1 MLPFHLIIVNRP
13 APVNVVHFEGPRQLL
28 LRGSVRSNMKSQHEL
43 PEVNS
48 PTVVRVKCSEH
59 ILAELG
65 GVAPGEH
72 LAVHGDE
79 LLLGQLSRGTVLQET
94 LVPGLQC
101 NSKEIKNSH
110 FNKFQFMIMP

>member
-65 GVAPGEH
+65 GVAPREH
-72 LAVHGDE
+72 LAVHGDK
-79 LLLGQLSRGTVLQET
+79 LLLCQFSRGTILQET
-94 LVPGLQC
+94 LVPGLRLDT
-101 NSKEIKNSH
+101 KIIKGIAQDIWIYS
-110 FNKFQFMIMP
+110 